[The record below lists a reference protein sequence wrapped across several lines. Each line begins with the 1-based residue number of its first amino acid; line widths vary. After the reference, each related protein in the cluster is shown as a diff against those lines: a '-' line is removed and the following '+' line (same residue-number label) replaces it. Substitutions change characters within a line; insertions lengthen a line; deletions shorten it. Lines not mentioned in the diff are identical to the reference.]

1 MSSTRN
7 TLEERVQLDSD
18 ETKEKELSKVFDEL
32 EGLRRQKEKIEA
44 SYREVFP
51 KVDPYL
57 VHDLLMRIQDNPKKY
72 SSSGPMYNI
81 EVFTKE
87 GTDSQKSR
95 DHILAT
101 TGTVPA
107 IFDKGTHY
115 VTHMRMTPEILKKL
129 NDFDYVLEVMG
140 EYSGSEASIGPLH
153 DKGEVSKRRMM
164 DDRRKNIS

>member
-1 MSSTRN
+1 
-7 TLEERVQLDSD
+7 LGSD
-18 ETKEKELSKVFDEL
+18 ETKEKELSKVFDEI
-32 EGLRRQKEKIEA
+32 EELRRQKEKIEA
-44 SYREVFP
+44 SYHEVFP

-72 SSSGPMYNI
+72 STMGPMYNI

-107 IFDKGTHY
+107 VFDKGTHY
-115 VTHMRMTPEILKKL
+115 VTHMRITPEILKKL

>member
-1 MSSTRN
+1 LN
-7 TLEERVQLDSD
+7 SD
-18 ETKEKELSKVFDEL
+18 ETKEKELSKVFDEI

-72 SSSGPMYNI
+72 STMGPMYNI

-107 IFDKGTHY
+107 VFDKGTHY

-164 DDRRKNIS
+164 DDRRKSIS

>member
-1 MSSTRN
+1 
-7 TLEERVQLDSD
+7 LDSD

-87 GTDSQKSR
+87 GIDSQKSR

-115 VTHMRMTPEILKKL
+115 VTHMRITPEILKKL

-164 DDRRKNIS
+164 DDRRKSIS

>member
-1 MSSTRN
+1 
-7 TLEERVQLDSD
+7 LDSD
-18 ETKEKELSKVFDEL
+18 ETKEKELSKVFSEL
-32 EGLRRQKEKIEA
+32 EGLRRQKEKMEG

-72 SSSGPMYNI
+72 STMGPMYNV

-95 DHILAT
+95 DRILAT

-107 IFDKGTHY
+107 VFDKGTHY
-115 VTHMRMTPEILKKL
+115 VTHMRLTPEILKRL

>member
-1 MSSTRN
+1 M
-7 TLEERVQLDSD
+7 DSD
-18 ETKEKELSKVFDEL
+18 ETKDEGLSKVFYEL

-57 VHDLLMRIQDNPKKY
+57 VHDLLMRIQDDPKKY
-72 SSSGPMYNI
+72 SSSGPMYTV

-107 IFDKGTHY
+107 VFDKGTHY

-129 NDFDYVLEVMG
+129 NDFDYVSEVMG

-164 DDRRKNIS
+164 DDRTKGIS

>member
-1 MSSTRN
+1 MN
-7 TLEERVQLDSD
+7 SD

-164 DDRRKNIS
+164 DDRRKSIS

>member
-1 MSSTRN
+1 M
-7 TLEERVQLDSD
+7 DSD
-18 ETKEKELSKVFDEL
+18 ETKEKELSKVFHEL
-32 EGLRRQKEKIEA
+32 EELRRQKEKIEA

-57 VHDLLMRIQDNPKKY
+57 VHDLLMRIQDDPKKY
-72 SSSGPMYNI
+72 SSSGPMYTI

-107 IFDKGTHY
+107 VFDKGTHY

-129 NDFDYVLEVMG
+129 NDFDYVSEVMG

-153 DKGEVSKRRMM
+153 DKGEVIKRRMM

>member
-1 MSSTRN
+1 
-7 TLEERVQLDSD
+7 LGSD
-18 ETKEKELSKVFDEL
+18 ETKEKELSKVFDEI
-32 EGLRRQKEKIEA
+32 EELRRQKEKIEA

-107 IFDKGTHY
+107 VFDKGTHY
-115 VTHMRMTPEILKKL
+115 VTHMRITPEILKKL

-164 DDRRKNIS
+164 DDRRKSIS

>member
-1 MSSTRN
+1 
-7 TLEERVQLDSD
+7 LDSD
-18 ETKEKELSKVFDEL
+18 ETKEELSKVFSEL
-32 EGLRRQKEKIEA
+32 EGLRRQKEKMEG

-72 SSSGPMYNI
+72 STMGPMYNV

-95 DHILAT
+95 DRILAT

-107 IFDKGTHY
+107 VFDKGTHY
-115 VTHMRMTPEILKKL
+115 VTHMRLTPEILKRL

-164 DDRRKNIS
+164 DDRRKSIS

>member
-1 MSSTRN
+1 
-7 TLEERVQLDSD
+7 LGSD
-18 ETKEKELSKVFDEL
+18 ETKEELSKVFHEL

-57 VHDLLMRIQDNPKKY
+57 VHDLLMRIQDDPTKY
-72 SSSGPMYNI
+72 SSSGPMYTI

-107 IFDKGTHY
+107 VFDKGTHY
-115 VTHMRMTPEILKKL
+115 VTHMRITPEILKKL

>member
-1 MSSTRN
+1 M
-7 TLEERVQLDSD
+7 DSD

-115 VTHMRMTPEILKKL
+115 VTHMRMTPEILKRL

>member
-1 MSSTRN
+1 M
-7 TLEERVQLDSD
+7 DSD

-87 GTDSQKSR
+87 GIDSQKSR